1 MVYVPRFLVAHTHQE
16 GVRRFISHIMR
27 LSRKSRA
34 GFPNKSKMA
43 GRGYREVGNKSG
55 LWGFYGG

>member
-1 MVYVPRFLVAHTHQE
+1 M
-16 GVRRFISHIMR
+16 MR

-43 GRGYREVGNKSG
+43 WSGYREVGKKTGS
-55 LWGFYGG
+55 WGFYGG